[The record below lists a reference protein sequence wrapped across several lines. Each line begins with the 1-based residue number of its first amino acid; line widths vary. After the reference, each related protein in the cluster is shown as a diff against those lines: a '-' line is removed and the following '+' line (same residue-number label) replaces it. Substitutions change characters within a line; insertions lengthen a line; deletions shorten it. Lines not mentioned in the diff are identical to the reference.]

1 MRGSSWPECFSRTR
15 SSAPTTDFLAPTGVV
30 APGFKPVRSERA
42 DGGGRWVA
50 WPARVA
56 HTIGALE
63 PPTTGP
69 GPGAKG
75 WGSDGRGWVSGPARV
90 SNTIGAL
97 EPPTTGPGPVAKGW
111 GSDGRVAHDQSR
123 RGGRD
128 RAGRAGG
135 HQVPRPAGGVR
146 PAPTPAGGPRS
157 GGPPHAAAGAR
168 PG

>member
-1 MRGSSWPECFSRTR
+1 MRRSSWPDGFSRTR
-15 SSAPTTDFLAPTGVV
+15 SSAPTPDFLAPTGVV

-69 GPGAKG
+69 GPVAQGG
-75 WGSDGRGWVSGPARV
+75 GRDGRG
-90 SNTIGAL
+90 
-97 EPPTTGPGPVAKGW
+97 
-111 GSDGRVAHDQSR
+111 AHAQSR

-146 PAPTPAGGPRS
+146 PAPTPAGA
-157 GGPPHAAAGAR
+157 PPPWERPGAAG
-168 PG
+168 GL